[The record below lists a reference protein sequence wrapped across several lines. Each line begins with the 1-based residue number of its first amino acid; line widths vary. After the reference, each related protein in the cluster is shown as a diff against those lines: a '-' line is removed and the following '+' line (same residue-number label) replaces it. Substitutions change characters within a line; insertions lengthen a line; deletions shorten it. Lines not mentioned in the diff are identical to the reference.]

1 MVIALALWGVAH
13 TALFPLCQVRVM
25 RAAPQAQALAGTLN
39 VSAANAGIGLGA
51 LLGGGAI
58 ERWGLDSLGVVAAA
72 VALLAI
78 AAGLLLRRAEE
89 P

>member
-1 MVIALALWGVAH
+1 MAH

-58 ERWGLDSLGVVAAA
+58 ERWGLDTLGVVAAA

-78 AAGLLLRRAEE
+78 AAGLLLRRWQ
-89 P
+89 

>member
-1 MVIALALWGVAH
+1 
-13 TALFPLCQVRVM
+13 M

-58 ERWGLDSLGVVAAA
+58 ERFGLASLGVVAAA

-78 AAGLLLRRAEE
+78 VAGLLLRRLARSRSSTHGVGL
-89 P
+89 PH

>member
-1 MVIALALWGVAH
+1 
-13 TALFPLCQVRVM
+13 
-25 RAAPQAQALAGTLN
+25 LN

>member
-1 MVIALALWGVAH
+1 
-13 TALFPLCQVRVM
+13 M

-58 ERWGLDSLGVVAAA
+58 ERWGLGSLGMAAAA

-78 AAGLLLRRAEE
+78 AAGQLLRHAEE